1 MTKIKLCGMTRH
13 VDIAAV
19 NEIKPD
25 YIGFVL
31 WEPSKRYV
39 SKETAAELKKMLDPD
54 IKAAGVFVNEN
65 PETVATIANEGIID
79 LIQLHGDE
87 DDDYIGRLR
96 KLTDKPVIQA
106 IRIVTEEDTKRAE
119 HSPADH
125 ILLDSG
131 KGGGKTIDWDLAAKI
146 KRPYFLAGG
155 LTTDNVG
162 PAVEKLHPYAVD
174 VSSGIETDGH
184 KDPAKMQEFSAMV
197 QSAERRK

>member
-1 MTKIKLCGMTRH
+1 MTKIKLCGMTRP
-13 VDIAAV
+13 VDIAVV

-39 SKETAAELKKMLDPD
+39 SKETAAELKKTLDPD
-54 IKAAGVFVNEN
+54 IKAAGVFVNED
-65 PETVATIANEGIID
+65 PETVAAIANEGIID

-87 DDDYIGRLR
+87 DDDYISRLR

-106 IRIVTEEDTKRAE
+106 IRIVTEEDTKKAE
-119 HSPADH
+119 NSPADH

-131 KGGGKTIDWDLAAKI
+131 KGGGRTIDWDLAAMI

-162 PAVEKLHPYAVD
+162 AAVEKLHPYAVD
-174 VSSGIETDGH
+174 VSSGIETDGY
-184 KDPAKMQEFSAMV
+184 KDPAKMQEFADIVHRIPVLS
-197 QSAERRK
+197 

>member
-1 MTKIKLCGMTRH
+1 MTKIKLCGMTRPA
-13 VDIAAV
+13 DIAAV
-19 NEIKPD
+19 NEIRPD

-39 SKETAAELKKMLDPD
+39 SREKAAELKSMLDPR
-54 IKAAGVFVNEN
+54 IKAVGVFVNEA
-65 PETVATIANEGIID
+65 PETVAEIANEGIID

-87 DDDYIGRLR
+87 DGDYISRLR

-131 KGGGKTIDWDLAAKI
+131 KGGGKTIDWELAAKI
-146 KRPYFLAGG
+146 ERPYFLAGG

-162 PAVEKLHPYAVD
+162 AAVEKLHPYAVD

-184 KDPAKMQEFSAMV
+184 KDPEKMRQF
-197 QSAERRK
+197 RRNAQ